1 MATFTG
7 QDPCRVIDALAELNY
22 DVLRRLN
29 RKFLALRRL
38 ALLLEQIGDQT
49 ELVPNIGFL
58 LPVEQINLNTYQA
71 LFENCPFLGLPEAS
85 NANLTVLKA
94 AVIQAYAEQIRRLQ
108 NHPYLRLDTLQNT
121 LIRFQNKVNFGGSI
135 VENALTCLQSICVA
149 AEEGESFFNKISNTD
164 IAGQVATYTKNYVT
178 EAGNVLTE
186 GMQTKR
192 DEVLTS
198 IGRLEEL
205 SGDIVVTAQ

>member
-7 QDPCRVIDALAELNY
+7 QAPCQVIDALAEYNY

-38 ALLLEQIGDQT
+38 AMLLEQLGDQT

-58 LPVEQINLNTYQA
+58 LPVEDINLNTYQA
-71 LFENCPFLGLPEAS
+71 LFENCPFLGLPEVS

-94 AVIQAYAEQIRRLQ
+94 AVIQAYAEQIRRLL

-121 LIRFQNKVNFGGSI
+121 LIRYQNKVNFGGSI

-149 AEEGESFFNKISNTD
+149 AEEGQSFFNQISNAD
-164 IAGQVATYTKNYVT
+164 ISSEVASYTQNFVT
-178 EAGNVLTE
+178 ENGSVLTE
-186 GMQTKR
+186 GMAIKR

-198 IGRLEEL
+198 IDRLQEL
-205 SGDIVVTAQ
+205 SSDSVVTAL